1 MEEQTQ
7 KQTTTGSENQAP
19 PESSSAS
26 QTDNTNTLQ
35 RERDEYLDGWKRAK
49 ADLANYKKEET
60 KRFESVLKFSNEQII
75 RDLLIVLDS
84 FDLAIAARGGES
96 KEEKG
101 TFLIRAQLEDVLKRY
116 GLERVV
122 VSVGQPFDPALQEA
136 IASIESTQA
145 SGTVVEEVERGYT
158 LAGKLIRPA
167 RVKVAK

>member
-7 KQTTTGSENQAP
+7 NQTAPDPKNQAP
-19 PESSSAS
+19 LEPSSVPE
-26 QTDNTNTLQ
+26 TDNTNALQ

-60 KRFESVLKFSNEQII
+60 KRFESILKFSNEQII

-84 FDLAIAARGGES
+84 FDLAIAARGEES

-101 TFLIRAQLEDVLKRY
+101 IFLIRAQFEDVLKRY
-116 GLERVV
+116 GLERVI
-122 VSVGQPFDPALQEA
+122 VSVGQLFDPALQEA
-136 IASIESTQA
+136 IANVESTQE
-145 SGTVVEEVERGYT
+145 SGTVVEEIERGYT
-158 LAGKLIRPA
+158 LAGKLVRPA